1 MMELHSH
8 AAGTRNTHRHR
19 EKVPFSQHKYM
30 EPWKIDINLLFPAV
44 LVGKNVLVVMLLQAQ
59 TGLLAPPI
67 STEKQPSLPL
77 PQRIILPREVPT
89 QQWLQSTAPEI
100 TLYSQM
106 RVASDIPR
114 LLATPP
120 STCSQS
126 QRARFSRG

>member
-1 MMELHSH
+1 
-8 AAGTRNTHRHR
+8 
-19 EKVPFSQHKYM
+19 M

-114 LLATPP
+114 HVLK
-120 STCSQS
+120 
-126 QRARFSRG
+126 ARGRDFAEVD